1 MLWKL
6 LGVLINKVQIKNF
19 KFILHS
25 LYFLE
30 IAQNHPRM
38 FAVFE
43 YQVVFINKSAY
54 KKLKQQELNASIRFR
69 DYKTQQKKGL

>member
-43 YQVVFINKSAY
+43 Y
-54 KKLKQQELNASIRFR
+54 
-69 DYKTQQKKGL
+69 